1 MTLIKNPLT
10 IVQTGGGVAKPQTW
24 AEFKATGTSELSAI
38 YPAGSVIDNLP
49 CSVKRM
55 NNLSTSDDYYW
66 VVENYGTTRLEG
78 DDTDYPCAELV
89 ALRITPFNL
98 AFDGPEQVLCDSTTE
113 TTAEDGVYYYG
124 TSVASGNIAANN
136 TTALELSTGDAIP
149 YEDYARIF
157 KSSID
162 TTNTNFANMWLYGYN
177 NYALSNIRQA
187 LNADVAS
194 GWFTASHVGDAL
206 STTYN
211 SMAGFLHC
219 LPDDFKAV
227 LSATKVDTALNTVTD
242 GGTTVSTYD
251 KIFLP
256 SLHELRLMT
265 TPVEGNQ
272 FVGITMPER
281 RCKSAVN
288 SQVTGQTSTW
298 WTRSAY
304 RTTAYYAN
312 SVSNSGS
319 SSTSTANLG
328 YPVAPACRIILPS

>member
-55 NNLSTSDDYYW
+55 NNLVASDDYYW
-66 VVENYGTTRLEG
+66 IVENYGTTRLEG

-89 ALRITPFNL
+89 ALRTTPFSL
-98 AFDGPEQVLCDSTTE
+98 VFDEKEQVLCDSATE

-136 TTALELSTGDAIP
+136 TTVLGLSTGDAIP
-149 YEDYARIF
+149 YADYARVF

-194 GWFTASHVGDAL
+194 GWFTVSHVGDVL
-206 STTYN
+206 STSYN

-227 LSATKVDTALNTVTD
+227 LSATKVDTVLNTVTD

-256 SLHELRLMT
+256 SLYELRLAT

-272 FVGITMPER
+272 FTGITRPEQ

-288 SQVTGQTSTW
+288 NQVTGQTSIW

-304 RTTAYYAN
+304 RSNAN
-312 SVSNSGS
+312 NVSYSSNIGS
-319 SSTSTANLG
+319 SDRFGASVAE
-328 YPVAPACRIILPS
+328 PVAPACRIILPS